1 MKTNRS
7 VHSVCL
13 AAVAAFALGISAAPS
28 VTAQPT
34 AAQLRRQVVGMWE
47 LVSVVLE
54 QDGKKV
60 ETFGENPKGL
70 ISYDANGNYVYAMA
84 RSDLPKLASN
94 NRLAPTQDNAK
105 AIAIG
110 TLAAYGKWSFNDA
123 DGDMTMTITSSTFPN
138 VNGTVQK
145 RLITVSGDAL
155 RVTNPTPP
163 AGGGTAY
170 VVWKR
175 VR

>member
-1 MKTNRS
+1 MNTKPRRTRIR
-7 VHSVCL
+7 L
-13 AAVAAFALGISAAPS
+13 EAAAWVVVVATVVQP
-28 VTAQPT
+28 VTAQT
-34 AAQLRRQVVGMWE
+34 ASQLRQQVVGTWE

>member
-1 MKTNRS
+1 MNTKPRRTRIR
-7 VHSVCL
+7 L
-13 AAVAAFALGISAAPS
+13 EAAAWVVVVATVVQP
-28 VTAQPT
+28 VTAQT
-34 AAQLRRQVVGMWE
+34 ASQLRQQVVGTWE

-94 NRLAPTQDNAK
+94 NRLAPTSEEAK

-110 TLAAYGKWSFNDA
+110 TLAAYGKWSFSDA
-123 DGDMTMTITSSTFPN
+123 DGTMTMTITSSTFPN
-138 VNGTVQK
+138 FNGAVQK
-145 RLITVSGDAL
+145 RVITVSGDEL